1 MDLYSTN
8 TAWNLLMLLD
18 LTVSCSLLFEPVL
31 FYYHIF
37 SGYHFC
43 VPYLCIKGHIFTIF
57 PGSSQKRHTKFTAV
71 DQNMT
76 DKGSA
81 LQSSCPQSCRRLSM
95 LLWAVARMWLHCNGR
110 RVNSKPRHFLQQK
123 GMESS
128 TSNYLLCNKQCQWSI
143 EGVFLP

>member
-31 FYYHIF
+31 FYYNIF
-37 SGYHFC
+37 SGYRFC

-57 PGSSQKRHTKFTAV
+57 PESSQQKRTKFTAV

-95 LLWAVARMWLHCNGR
+95 LLWAVVHMGLRCNGR

-123 GMESS
+123 EMESS
-128 TSNYLLCNKQCQWSI
+128 LSNYLLCNKQCHWSI